1 MLSRVLTAFFLVSAA
16 SATTINFSGNLA
28 HDNEKIVFQ
37 YSVQNQG
44 PVSVATTSFALGGF
58 IPVLSL
64 FDSSGNFL
72 FLDSGYANNTDASL
86 NWVSDA
92 AVDYTVVLTEYD
104 NFPNGLLL
112 SDGFTEQEN
121 GDFTTALSGFPG
133 PFRDPLGDLLTG
145 DWAVTFS
152 SADPTLVASV
162 PEPGAAVLAGGGLFL
177 LLLRKRRGAR
187 SAS

>member
-1 MLSRVLTAFFLVSAA
+1 VLTRVLTAFFLVSTA
-16 SATTINFSGNLA
+16 SATTFNFSGTLT
-28 HDNEKIVFQ
+28 HDDDKIVFL

-64 FDSSGNFL
+64 FDSTGNFL
-72 FLDSGYANNTDASL
+72 FLDSGYANNTEASL

-112 SDGFTEQEN
+112 TDGFTEDGN
-121 GDFTTALSGFPG
+121 GDFTTVLSGFPG
-133 PFRDPLGDLLTG
+133 PFRDPFGDPLTG

-152 SADPTLVASV
+152 SADPTLAASV
-162 PEPGAAVLAGGGLFL
+162 PEPGAGVLAGGGMLIL
-177 LLLRKRRGAR
+177 ALLRRKRAAR
-187 SAS
+187 N